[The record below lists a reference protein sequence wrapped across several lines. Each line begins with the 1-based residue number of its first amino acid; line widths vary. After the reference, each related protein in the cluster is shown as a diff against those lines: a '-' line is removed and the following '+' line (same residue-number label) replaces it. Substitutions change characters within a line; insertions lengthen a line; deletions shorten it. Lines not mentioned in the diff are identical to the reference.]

1 MKKLKFFKENISDIS
16 VKLDSYTS
24 FEKELADFILKEI
37 IKINFE
43 NVDYNKSIVEVSNDA
58 KKGYLFFHLVSNKN
72 NIELNISLFKNVIEM
87 YVAGEGHPKYDSYA
101 VKKKNIDKVKENL
114 KNWLNRD
121 IFRET
126 TYYKGDIKK
135 DIYFYIDCNSKEKII
150 YKSES
155 LNYLF
160 KKGEEQERKYLAWI
174 KSEDRND
181 SDSN

>member
-1 MKKLKFFKENISDIS
+1 MEKLKFFKENISDIS
-16 VKLDSYTS
+16 AKLDSYTS

-43 NVDYNKSIVEVSNDA
+43 NVDYNKSIVEISNDTTN
-58 KKGYLFFHLVSNKN
+58 GYLFFHLVSNKT

-87 YVAGEGHPKYDSYA
+87 YVGGEGYPKYDSYTI
-101 VKKKNIDKVKENL
+101 KKKNIDKVKENL
-114 KNWLNRD
+114 KSWLNED

-135 DIYFYIDCNSKEKII
+135 DIYFYIDCNSEEKII

-155 LNYLF
+155 LNYLL
-160 KKGEEQERKYLAWI
+160 KKGEKQEKKYLAWI
-174 KSEDRND
+174 END
-181 SDSN
+181 ERRDKDLN